1 MNKRYVPIIAFT
13 LAVLLVSSVAY
24 ATEKKKKARL
34 TVHDPNE
41 MSEEALKVEL
51 LAATEGQQEKSPVTK
66 VVSSKKSTDAA
77 NGKVKEVGL

>member
-34 TVHDPNE
+34 TAGDPNE

-51 LAATEGQQEKSPVTK
+51 LAATEDPQGGKSQPK
-66 VVSSKKSTDAA
+66 AASSRENAAAAKKKIKQA
-77 NGKVKEVGL
+77 EF

>member
-24 ATEKKKKARL
+24 ASEKKKKARL
-34 TVHDPNE
+34 PVHDPNE

-66 VVSSKKSTDAA
+66 VVSSKKRTDAA
-77 NGKVKEVGL
+77 DGKVKEMGL